1 MVFIGSPCIFFFKK
15 NHTHK
20 QYSPSMDYKV
30 KCIEYDLKTRC
41 YKESCTCFCK
51 YDTCKQYCLP
61 MDYKAKFIEYNL
73 KLDVKLGLM
82 GKLVV
87 VPFNI

>member
-1 MVFIGSPCIFFFKK
+1 MVFIRSPSIFKTK
-15 NHTHK
+15 NHTCK
-20 QYSPSMDYKV
+20 QYSLSMDYKV

-41 YKESCTCFCK
+41 YKKSCTCFWK
-51 YDTCKQYCLP
+51 YHTCEQCCLP
-61 MDYKAKFIEYNL
+61 MDYKEKFIEYNL

-82 GKLVV
+82 GKLEV